1 MMIIFKSIFIID
13 IYVTDENLTAVY
25 GKFLESP
32 FLFMSFGG
40 SGKLIIF
47 YLKFKFIPLSLLTR
61 IVFLSHLPYSAFTIQ
76 FTRSRFN
83 LIVHVSFHGSHF
95 I

>member
-25 GKFLESP
+25 GKFLEIP

-47 YLKFKFIPLSLLTR
+47 YLKFKFIPLSIDSYRVL
-61 IVFLSHLPYSAFTIQ
+61 IPSAVFRVHDSIHAFTVQ
-76 FTRSRFN
+76 FNRSRFN
-83 LIVHVSFHGSHF
+83 SR
-95 I
+95 